1 MPCDLLSRRLTGACV
16 RLVGPLVVLLLPA
29 IADGQLKHPD
39 LQKIVRD
46 AISNREVTIQAPRIE
61 VRNGTLYCQLGGGHC
76 VLNPNLEAWDPMN
89 SVVDAQLCVEV
100 LRQNRSEPRQRE
112 FWEPVLRRV
121 EEVISQQLDVV
132 QDARVSE
139 KEREN
144 RVGELSGKIGDIYE
158 EAIASYAKLK
168 GVKVGKILMYRPP
181 HAVKLVT
188 SPAGGRIFLSHAIQ
202 MRMAQMQK
210 KEPEW
215 RLIADPSK
223 VELEGKYYYL
233 VQWGDRTKKSD
244 EPILIDRT
252 GTFVLR

>member
-1 MPCDLLSRRLTGACV
+1 MSCDLLSRRLTGACV
-16 RLVGPLVVLLLPA
+16 RLVGLLVVLLLPA
-29 IADGQLKHPD
+29 IAGGQLKHPD

-61 VRNGTLYCQLGGGHC
+61 VRKGTLICLLGGGHC
-76 VLNPNLEAWDPMN
+76 VLNPNLNAWDPMN
-89 SVVDAQLCVEV
+89 SVVDAQLRVEV
-100 LRQNRSEPRQRE
+100 LRQSRSEPRERK

-121 EEVISQQLDVV
+121 EEVISQQLDIV
-132 QDARVSE
+132 QDASVSE
-139 KEREN
+139 KDRTD
-144 RVGELSGKIGDIYE
+144 RVAELGGKIGDIYE
-158 EAIASYAKLK
+158 GAIESYAKLK
-168 GVKVGKILMYRPP
+168 GAKVGTVAMYRPP

-202 MRMAQMQK
+202 MRMAQLQK
-210 KEPEW
+210 KEPDW

-252 GTFVLR
+252 GTFVLQ